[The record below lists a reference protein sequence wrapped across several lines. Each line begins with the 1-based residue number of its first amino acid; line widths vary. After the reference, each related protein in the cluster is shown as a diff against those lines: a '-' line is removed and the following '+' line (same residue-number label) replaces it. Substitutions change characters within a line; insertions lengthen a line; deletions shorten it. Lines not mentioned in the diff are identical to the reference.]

1 MLVYHFSCSKLS
13 FKCFIL
19 VDSMLAVVYF
29 AVDQHIWNATEI
41 ESVAALLTSL
51 RILGVL
57 PEDSVFTAGR
67 VYTHVQQLFSE
78 MQEGRL

>member
-1 MLVYHFSCSKLS
+1 
-13 FKCFIL
+13 
-19 VDSMLAVVYF
+19 MLAVVHF
-29 AVDQHIWNATEI
+29 SVDQHIWNATEI

-67 VYTHVQQLFSE
+67 VYTRVQQLFRE
-78 MQEGRL
+78 MQESRL

>member
-1 MLVYHFSCSKLS
+1 MES
-13 FKCFIL
+13 
-19 VDSMLAVVYF
+19 
-29 AVDQHIWNATEI
+29 
-41 ESVAALLTSL
+41 ESVAALLTSM

-67 VYTHVQQLFSE
+67 VYTHAQQLLSE

>member
-1 MLVYHFSCSKLS
+1 
-13 FKCFIL
+13 
-19 VDSMLAVVYF
+19 MLAVVYF
-29 AVDQHIWNATEI
+29 AVDQHIWNATEF

-78 MQEGRL
+78 MQDGGL

>member
-1 MLVYHFSCSKLS
+1 M
-13 FKCFIL
+13 
-19 VDSMLAVVYF
+19 
-29 AVDQHIWNATEI
+29 EI

-57 PEDSVFTAGR
+57 PEDSVFAAGR
-67 VYTHVQQLFSE
+67 VYTHVQQLLSE

>member
-1 MLVYHFSCSKLS
+1 
-13 FKCFIL
+13 
-19 VDSMLAVVYF
+19 MLAVVYF
-29 AVDQHIWNATEI
+29 PVDQHIWNATKI

-67 VYTHVQQLFSE
+67 VSTHVQQLFSE
-78 MQEGRL
+78 LQEGRL